1 MTIETYNKA
10 TKILEERKSLEDKLY
25 LLRQSTVDFYS
36 SSEVVE
42 ICNRLFVLGQEFAAL

>member
-25 LLRQSTVDFYS
+25 LIKQSTVDFYS
-36 SSEVVE
+36 SPKVVE
-42 ICNRLFVLGQEFAAL
+42 ICDRLFVLGQEFAGL